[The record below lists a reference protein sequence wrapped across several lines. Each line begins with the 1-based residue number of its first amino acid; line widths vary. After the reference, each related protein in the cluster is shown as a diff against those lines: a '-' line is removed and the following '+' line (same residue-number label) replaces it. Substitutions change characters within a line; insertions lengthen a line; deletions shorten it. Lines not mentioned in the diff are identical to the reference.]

1 VGEKNADGLTTV
13 QANLTLRAVST
24 TQSTVIAARSDF
36 ASVEAEEEFKGEL
49 QAFEV
54 VGKKMAVFFLD
65 SMKRYWEPKTVSPD
79 AAVDAGEPDP
89 ENPDLLDPIPE
100 PPDSTPSIMEDL

>member
-1 VGEKNADGLTTV
+1 LGGKNAEGLTTV

-24 TQSTVIAARSDF
+24 TQATVIAARSDF

-65 SMKRYWEPKTVSPD
+65 AMKRYWEPKPQPD
-79 AAVDAGEPDP
+79 VAVGIDEPDP
-89 ENPDLLDPIPE
+89 GSSELLE
-100 PPDSTPSIMEDL
+100 PSSPSTGSTPSIMEDL